1 MYYETSVWIAA
12 SAAKVWAV
20 LRDVERWPEWTPT
33 VSQVLRVESAPEY
46 VPGADGPAGELAK
59 GDVVSIKQPKLPTL
73 SWTIVDWNPAH
84 SFSWASSSGGVRT
97 VADHR
102 IEEAKA
108 AGDAGDAKDAPTPRI
123 GLADPTGA
131 PGDGVTVTLSIRQSG
146 PLAPL
151 VGLLTGRQTRRYVDT
166 EAQSLKRRCEQT

>member
-1 MYYETSVWIAA
+1 MYYETSVRIAA

-46 VPGADGPAGELAK
+46 VPGADGPAGELTK

-73 SWTIVDWNPAH
+73 TWTIVDWIPAR
-84 SFSWASSSGGVRT
+84 SFTWASSSGGVRT

-102 IEEAKA
+102 IE
-108 AGDAGDAKDAPTPRI
+108 DAPDAPDAESETPRI
-123 GLADPTGA
+123 GAAEL
-131 PGDGVTVTLSIRQSG
+131 GVTVTLSIRQSG
-146 PLAPL
+146 PLASV
-151 VGLLTGRQTRRYVDT
+151 VGLLTARQTRRYVDT
-166 EAQSLKRRCEQT
+166 EAQSLKARCEQA